1 MIQTK
6 SALCSIYSLS
16 AYITPLI
23 KLRFTI
29 SSSDYLFLSEVER
42 KQGFTPHSRSPLSP
56 YFLSVELC
64 DVGRKR
70 TGFSG
75 LETRIALFRNDV
87 AASRRRKRDR
97 ASWRTR
103 VCLSVRRCMKGT
115 GGCTRTLRD
124 TRIHG
129 TPSIRA
135 RLAKLSSLETY
146 QRINGD
152 GSC

>member
-42 KQGFTPHSRSPLSP
+42 KQGFPPHSRSPLSS

-64 DVGRKR
+64 DVGGKR

-87 AASRRRKRDR
+87 AAASRRRKRDR

-103 VCLSVRRCMKGT
+103 VCLSVGRCMKGT
-115 GGCTRTLRD
+115 EADAHELCEIHEYTARQVYVRDLRNFQVW
-124 TRIHG
+124 
-129 TPSIRA
+129 
-135 RLAKLSSLETY
+135 KLT
-146 QRINGD
+146 NG
-152 GSC
+152 